1 MKIEGMII
9 SGEFDKNAQEFT
21 IQKIKNWYTETVV
34 KEEQVE
40 KLYAYLIRN
49 KEAKEQILTLYDQLL
64 IRLTK
69 DEMSLL
75 LSDLENVVSL
85 YQ

>member
-49 KEAKEQILTLYDQLL
+49 KDAEEQILTLYDQLL
-64 IRLTK
+64 VRLTK
-69 DEMSLL
+69 DEMSQL

>member
-1 MKIEGMII
+1 MKMEGII
-9 SGEFDKNAQEFT
+9 MSGEFDKNAQEFT

-49 KEAKEQILTLYDQLL
+49 KDAEEQILTLYDQLL
-64 IRLTK
+64 VRLTK
-69 DEMSLL
+69 DEMSQL

>member
-1 MKIEGMII
+1 MEGII
-9 SGEFDKNAQEFT
+9 MSGEFDKNAQEFT

-49 KEAKEQILTLYDQLL
+49 KDAEEQILTLYDQLL
-64 IRLTK
+64 VRLTK
-69 DEMSLL
+69 DEMSQL

>member
-49 KEAKEQILTLYDQLL
+49 KEAEEQILTLYDQLL
-64 IRLTK
+64 VRLTK
-69 DEMSLL
+69 EEMSQL

>member
-49 KEAKEQILTLYDQLL
+49 KEAEEQILTLYDQLL
-64 IRLTK
+64 VRLTK
-69 DEMSLL
+69 DEMNLL

>member
-1 MKIEGMII
+1 M

-49 KEAKEQILTLYDQLL
+49 KDAEEQILTLYDQLL
-64 IRLTK
+64 VRLTK
-69 DEMSLL
+69 DEMSQL

>member
-9 SGEFDKNAQEFT
+9 SGEFDKNGQEFT

-49 KEAKEQILTLYDQLL
+49 KEAEEQILTLYDQLL
-64 IRLTK
+64 VRLTK

>member
-40 KLYAYLIRN
+40 KLYTYLIRN
-49 KEAKEQILTLYDQLL
+49 KEPEEQILTLYDQLL

-69 DEMSLL
+69 EEMSQL

>member
-49 KEAKEQILTLYDQLL
+49 KEAEEQILTLYDQLL
-64 IRLTK
+64 VRLTK

-75 LSDLENVVSL
+75 LCMAK
-85 YQ
+85 

>member
-40 KLYAYLIRN
+40 KLYTYLIRN
-49 KEAKEQILTLYDQLL
+49 KEAEEQILTLYYQLL

-69 DEMSLL
+69 EEMSQL

>member
-1 MKIEGMII
+1 M
-9 SGEFDKNAQEFT
+9 SGEFDMNAQEFT
-21 IQKIKNWYTETVV
+21 IQKNKNWYTETVV

-49 KEAKEQILTLYDQLL
+49 MEAEEQILTLYDQLL
-64 IRLTK
+64 VRLTK
-69 DEMSLL
+69 DEISQL

>member
-1 MKIEGMII
+1 M

-49 KEAKEQILTLYDQLL
+49 KDAEEQILALYDQLL
-64 IRLTK
+64 VRLTK
-69 DEMSLL
+69 DEMSQL

>member
-64 IRLTK
+64 VRLTK